1 MKAVVVYESMYGNTH
16 QVALQVA
23 AGLRKEGAHVDVL
36 PVRSVTPDV
45 VRDSDRIVPIDAAGR
60 RMSSYVKDC
69 RFVEVAGAPHG
80 MLWTH
85 GAEVNETLLPFLA
98 G

>member
-1 MKAVVVYESMYGNTH
+1 MQG
-16 QVALQVA
+16 
-23 AGLRKEGAHVDVL
+23 
-36 PVRSVTPDV
+36 
-45 VRDSDRIVPIDAAGR
+45 DSDRIVPIDAAGR